1 MRQIFNR
8 IKKDIRRFWFA
19 GVILILYYAAA
30 RVFLHGLCPVVY
42 FTGIPCPG
50 CGLTRAVLF
59 FLTGQFARSLSINPA
74 GILWIALAGYFAFN
88 RYILGRQ
95 NRRMATAL
103 VAVVACITIIVYLY
117 RMALCFPGTPPV
129 SYTGNNVLSKL
140 IPGYSEWVLHIRN
153 W

>member
-42 FTGIPCPG
+42 FTGVPCPG

-59 FLTGQFARSLSINPA
+59 FVTGQFARSFAINPA
-74 GILWIALAGYFAFN
+74 GILWIALALYFAVN
-88 RYILGRQ
+88 RYILGRY
-95 NRRMATAL
+95 NRREATVL
-103 VAVVACITIIVYLY
+103 LAVVACITIGVYLY
-117 RMALCFPGTPPV
+117 RMAWYFPGMPPV

-140 IPGYSEWVLHIRN
+140 LPGYSEWIRHIRN
-153 W
+153 

>member
-8 IKKDIRRFWFA
+8 IKMDFRRFRFA

-42 FTGIPCPG
+42 FTGVPCPG

-59 FLTGQFARSLSINPA
+59 FATGQFARSFAINPA
-74 GILWIALAGYFAFN
+74 GILWIALALYFTVN
-88 RYILGRQ
+88 RYILGRH
-95 NRRMATAL
+95 NRRETAL
-103 VAVVACITIIVYLY
+103 LLAIVASVTIGVYLY
-117 RMALCFPGTPPV
+117 RMALYFPGPPPV

-140 IPGYSEWVLHIRN
+140 LPGYSEWIRHMRN
-153 W
+153 